1 MISLKKACILQK
13 GQPLPEPAE
22 LSSLEKM
29 PTLQEVQPPL
39 QHVECKVQKKAPKGC
54 IVLRCVKD
62 AKTKRLRVT
71 PQSAGFKRKN
81 FSCFLYQYSA
91 LVIFMSCHVSG

>member
-1 MISLKKACILQK
+1 
-13 GQPLPEPAE
+13 
-22 LSSLEKM
+22 M
-29 PTLQEVQPPL
+29 PTLQEIQPPL
-39 QHVECKVQKKAPKGC
+39 QHVECKIQKKAPKGC

-81 FSCFLYQYSA
+81 FSCFLYQCMA
-91 LVIFMSCHVSG
+91 LIVFMSCYILNQNKTH